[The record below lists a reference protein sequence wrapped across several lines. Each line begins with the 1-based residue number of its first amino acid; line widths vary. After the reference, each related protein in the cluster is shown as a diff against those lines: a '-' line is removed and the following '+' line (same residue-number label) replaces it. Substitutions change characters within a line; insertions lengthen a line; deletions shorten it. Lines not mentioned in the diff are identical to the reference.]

1 MDADTVK
8 SIDLPLI
15 CHPPGTANENCL
27 DISLYPL
34 YCTYIHKFSNKV
46 CNNNNIEFLCLENSP
61 NSCSN

>member
-8 SIDLPLI
+8 SIDLLLI

-46 CNNNNIEFLCLENSP
+46 CNNNNI
-61 NSCSN
+61 